1 MLLYIAI
8 HLTPVQN
15 WIVKKVAANLSNKLH
30 TKVSVKKVDFTLF
43 NKMSIQGLMLEDK
56 KGDTLLYAG
65 EARVQITDWFFLKD
79 KAVLHY
85 LSLNDAVIKASRTD
99 SVWNYQFL
107 LDYFSSPKKSSSSST
122 GMSFDFKKIELN
134 QVRISQK
141 DGWVGTDLS
150 FSLAAGAINAKI
162 IDLDK
167 KIIQIESIAL
177 NSPYFGQYDYT
188 GNRIKRPVSV
198 GDTIQTKSTN
208 SPWQLDIG
216 QLFIKNG
223 GLAIDQ
229 QTDRAPFENQFD
241 GQHFHF
247 YAIDAKFSKVKYSG
261 DSVIAQLQIAAKEKS
276 GLEVKKLSADMKC
289 TASIMEFKQLDLQT
303 NKSHIGNYYA
313 MHYEDFN
320 NDMASFLHRIKLA
333 AHFDHSIVHSDDIA
347 FFAPEL
353 KYWNRFFDINGN
365 ALGTIDNLSAKAI
378 QVKSGSTSLQGDI
391 SLHGLPDIDNTFIDF
406 SGGNI
411 QTNYTD
417 LSNLVPSL
425 AEITQP
431 RLSSMGNILYKGNFT
446 GFIRDFVTY
455 GTLTTNLGTL
465 VTDVN
470 MKLPINGSAL
480 YAGKIITNR
489 FNLGGF
495 LNNTQVGTIS
505 LNGKINGVGF
515 GGKNLKTAFEGNISQ
530 LEYLGYNYQ
539 QIKVDGKLENK
550 LFNGNIAINDPHFIM
565 EKMKGVINFNDQ
577 LPEFN
582 IVADIKKIDFKK
594 LQLTTDD
601 FVIGGHLAVDF
612 AGDNID
618 NFNGRARINQAV
630 LIHDGMPL
638 SFDSLELASIMNVD
652 SKELSFKTNE
662 ATGNIKGNF
671 VIHQLPDAFQLFL
684 NKYYPT
690 YFKQPNRA
698 ISNQDFAFHITTK
711 KVDAFVQLLDAKLEG
726 FDNAVFDGTLKIPG
740 NEMELTARI
749 PSFTYDGKTFSN
761 LRLNSKG
768 LGNKLFSTIEVG
780 EIALSDSFHFPK
792 TNLSLLTEDGV
803 TNLQLKTSA
812 DKTLSRA
819 ELNASIKPLADG
831 LQIHFFPS
839 SFYINN
845 KKWDLE
851 KDGEITLRKNVLD
864 ANEVKFVQGNQE
876 IVIST
881 EMDEELGSNLV
892 AKLKKIN
899 LDDFAPFVIKDP
911 RMEGQLTGTLTLRD
925 PFGKQLLEFEGKA
938 ADFVLENKSIANID
952 LYAAADLKKGKIQ
965 FNGKGLDKNDAFEFN
980 GSYDLMDTTDHA
992 LNIGFTAQR
1001 FDMNNLAPY
1010 LNNIFTD
1017 LQGNIVADLKVTG
1030 GAKHQYITGS
1040 VLVKEGSMKVIYT
1053 NCKYKFANETILFNP
1068 DEMDLGTLELK
1079 DTLGN
1084 TATAGGIMTHQ
1095 FFDNFGFDNIYF
1107 KTDRMLLLNTTKRE
1121 NPDFYGKII
1130 GNANMTLNGPIS
1142 NLKMKIDGGPST
1154 IVADDNH
1161 FFLPSSNSKEVGTID
1176 YIEFVQFGRKMQNEL
1191 SNREGTNISID
1202 MNISAN
1208 PACKVDVILDEAT
1221 GDIIKGQGRG
1231 QLKIHV
1237 GNKEP
1242 LTMSGRYDISKGEYS
1257 FNFQTFIKKYF
1268 EITNGYINW
1277 NKDPYEANI
1286 NIDAVYTATKVDL
1299 SSLNT
1304 SKGKFNQRADLNVVA
1319 HLTNTLK
1326 SPKINFEFKIPAQQ
1340 TEFGNDPIVLES
1352 LKKFSQDENE
1362 MNKQVASLL
1371 LFNSFINNSNAGGI
1385 TGSGLSFFSGT
1396 AGQLVSNFLN
1406 NQFSKIFQKI
1416 FNDPTITPYLSLNS
1430 NYDPTS
1436 PEILKALQASGNFGL
1451 KKEYINGRLI
1461 VSLGGN
1467 VDYNN
1472 PYILAARNTN
1482 ILLTPDITLEYILS
1496 NDGKLRILGFNRTSV
1511 DATLGQRNRTG
1522 MSLAYSKD
1530 FNHFFE
1536 LFTPSEEKK
1545 RRKGAKKAA
1554 QKEQ

>member
-1 MLLYIAI
+1 M
-8 HLTPVQN
+8 
-15 WIVKKVAANLSNKLH
+15 AANLSNKLH
-30 TKVSVKKVDFTLF
+30 ARVTVKHVDFTLF
-43 NKMSIQGLMLEDK
+43 DKMSIQGLMLEDT

-65 EARVQITDWFFLKD
+65 DAQVKITDWFFLKD

-85 LSLNDAVIKASRTD
+85 LSLNDAVVKVNRTD
-99 SVWNYQFL
+99 AVWNYQFL
-107 LDYFSSPKKSSSSST
+107 IDYFSSPKKSTSSSK
-122 GMSFDFKKIELN
+122 GLSFDFKVIELN
-134 QVRISQK
+134 RIRITQK
-141 DGWVGTDLS
+141 DAWVGKD
-150 FSLAAGAINAKI
+150 FSVSLTAGT
-162 IDLDK
+162 IDARLIDFDK
-167 KIIQIESIAL
+167 KIVQIESIAL
-177 NSPYFGQYDYT
+177 TNPQFGQYDYPGT
-188 GNRIKRPVSV
+188 RIKRPSLDNADTVKVTKQSV
-198 GDTIQTKSTN
+198 D
-208 SPWQLDIG
+208 WQLDIG
-216 QLFIKNG
+216 NLLIKNG
-223 GLAIDQ
+223 AFTIDQ
-229 QTDRAPFENQFD
+229 KTERAPFENQFD
-241 GQHFHF
+241 GQHFQF
-247 YAIDAKFSKVKYSG
+247 YAIDAQLDKVKYHG
-261 DSVIAQLQIAAKEKS
+261 DSILAQIQIAAKEKS
-276 GLEVKKLSADMKC
+276 GLVVQKLSADLKC
-289 TASIMEFKQLDLQT
+289 TAAMMEFKQLDLQT

-313 MHYEDFN
+313 MHYDNFN
-320 NDMASFLHRIKLA
+320 DDMSAFLHRVKLE
-333 AHFDHSIVHSDDIA
+333 AHFDHSLIHSDDIA

-353 KYWNRFFDINGN
+353 KYWNRQIDLTGN
-365 ALGTIDNLSAKAI
+365 AIGTIDNIAAKAL
-378 QVKSGSTSLQGDI
+378 QVKSGNSSIEGNI
-391 SLHGLPDIDNTFIDF
+391 SMHGLPDINNTFIDF
-406 SGGNI
+406 TGGNV
-411 QTNYTD
+411 QTNYAD
-417 LSNLVPSL
+417 LSMLVPSL
-425 AEITQP
+425 AGITQP
-431 RLSSMGNILYKGNFT
+431 RLSSMGNIFYKGNFT
-446 GFIRDFVTY
+446 GFIRDFVSY

-465 VTDVN
+465 ITDVN
-470 MKLPINGSAL
+470 MKLPVNGPAL
-480 YAGKIITNR
+480 YSGKIITNR

-495 LNNTQVGTIS
+495 LNNTQLGTVS
-505 LNGKINGVGF
+505 LNGKINGTGF
-515 GGKNLKTAFEGNISQ
+515 GGKELKTAFEGNISQ

-539 QIKVDGKLENK
+539 QIKVDGKLEKK
-550 LFNGNIAINDPHFIM
+550 LFNGNVSVNDPNFIM
-565 EKMKGVINFNDQ
+565 EKMKGVINFNEKVPQ
-577 LPEFN
+577 FN
-582 IVADIKKIDFKK
+582 IVADIKKMDFKK
-594 LQLTTDD
+594 LSFTKAD
-601 FVIGGHLAVDF
+601 FIIGGHLSLDF
-612 AGDNID
+612 SGDNID
-618 NFNGRARINQAV
+618 NFNGTALINKAV
-630 LIHDGMPL
+630 LNHNGLPL
-638 SFDSLELASIMNVD
+638 SFDSLQLTSSVAGNT
-652 SKELSFKTNE
+652 KELSFNTNE
-662 ATGNIKGNF
+662 ASGNINGNF

-690 YFKQPNRA
+690 YFNKPTRA
-698 ISNQDFAFHITTK
+698 ISNLDFTFHIATHR
-711 KVDAFVQLLDAKLEG
+711 VDAFVKLLDAKLEG
-726 FDNAVFDGTLKIPG
+726 FDNAVFDGLLKIPD
-740 NEMELTARI
+740 NEMGLTAKI
-749 PSFTYDGKTFSN
+749 PSFTYDGKTFSD

-768 LGNKLFSTIEVG
+768 LAGKLFTTIEVG

-792 TNLSLLTEDGV
+792 SNLELLTEDGV

-851 KDGEITLRKNVLD
+851 KDGEITLRKNIID
-864 ANEVKFVQGNQE
+864 ASEVKFVQGNQE

-881 EMDEELGSNLV
+881 EMDEELGTNLV
-892 AKLKKIN
+892 ARLKKLNI
-899 LDDFAPFVIKDP
+899 DDFAPFIIKRP

-925 PFGKQLLEFEGKA
+925 PFGKQLLEFDGR
-938 ADFVLENKSIANID
+938 ADGFVLENKSIADIN
-952 LYAAADLKKGKIQ
+952 LHAAADLKKGKVQ
-965 FNGKGLDKNDAFEFN
+965 FNGNGLDINDDFQFN
-980 GSYDLMDTTDHA
+980 GTYDLLDSTDHA
-992 LNIGFTAQR
+992 LNIAFTSQK
-1001 FDMNNLAPY
+1001 FDIGNIEPY

-1017 LQGNIVADLKVTG
+1017 LQGNVVADLKVTG
-1030 GAKHQYITGS
+1030 GAKHQYLTGS

-1053 NCKYKFANETILFNP
+1053 NCKYKFTNETILFNP

-1095 FFDNFGFDNIYF
+1095 FFNNFGFDNIYF
-1107 KTDRMLLLNTTKRE
+1107 RTNRMLLLNTTKKE

-1130 GNANMTLNGPIS
+1130 GNANMTLDGPIS

-1154 IVADDNH
+1154 IVGDDNH
-1161 FFLPSSNSKEVGTID
+1161 FYLPSSNSKEVGTID
-1176 YIEFVQFGRKMQNEL
+1176 YIEFVQFGKKMQNDL
-1191 SNREGTNISID
+1191 SSREGTNISID

-1221 GDIIKGQGRG
+1221 GDIIKGQGSG

-1304 SKGKFNQRADLNVVA
+1304 SKGKFNQRADLNVIA

-1371 LFNSFINNSNAGGI
+1371 LFNSFINNGNSGGI

-1472 PYILAARNTN
+1472 PFILAARNTN

-1522 MSLAYSKD
+1522 VSLAYSKD

-1536 LFTPSEEKK
+1536 LFAPSEEKK
-1545 RRKGAKKAA
+1545 RRRAAKKAG
-1554 QKEQ
+1554 QKIN